1 VCKDVKNTFAVS
13 SGERAWN
20 KECKSPSEDM
30 NCGVRTMVSGETMS
44 RIRRF
49 DRSSDVV
56 DVSLC
61 ECIIIIHVIH
71 SAILGFLCETSVKVC
86 NRGQRSPLILTRE
99 TVK

>member
-1 VCKDVKNTFAVS
+1 VCKDVTTFAVS

-20 KECKSPSEDM
+20 KECRSPSEDM
-30 NCGVRTMVSGETMS
+30 NCGVRTVMSGETMS

-61 ECIIIIHVIH
+61 ECIIIIPRYSFGHPRL
-71 SAILGFLCETSVKVC
+71 SLRDE
-86 NRGQRSPLILTRE
+86 R
-99 TVK
+99 